1 MRVHTRPVEAV
12 GQSES
17 FLRFQEQLS
26 LAAKV
31 DRPVLIIGER
41 GTGKEL
47 AATKLHFLSGRWQG
61 PFVMLNCAAL
71 AQSLLDAELFG
82 HEAGAFTGALQ
93 QRKGRFE
100 AADQGTLFLD
110 EIAALS
116 SQAQEKILRAVE
128 YGLFE
133 RVGGV
138 VPVQVDVRVIGATN
152 ADLPSLAK
160 QGKFKR
166 DLLDRLS
173 FEALTLPPLRER
185 EGDVELLAKHFAAR
199 MAVEMGLDEAPVF
212 TAQAID
218 QLLAH
223 AWPGNVRELKNVVER
238 AVYRGNGLV
247 DEIILDPFDSPYRL
261 TMDEHSSATA
271 SLSKPDI
278 SAPQGHSSPDF
289 SQPLRSAVATLEA
302 DYLHHALAR
311 TRHNQLRAAKLLGL
325 TYNQFRGLYRKH
337 GQKVGQSAEHDSPT
351 QT

>member
-1 MRVHTRPVEAV
+1 MKVHARRIEAV

-17 FLRFQEQLS
+17 FLHFQEQLS
-26 LAAKV
+26 LAARA
-31 DRPVLIIGER
+31 DRPVLVIGER

-47 AATKLHFLSGRWQG
+47 AASKLHYLSGRWQG

-71 AQSLLDAELFG
+71 AQPLLDSELFG

-110 EIAALS
+110 EIAGLS

-128 YGLFE
+128 YGVFE

-138 VPVQVDVRVIGATN
+138 APVQVDVRVIGATN
-152 ADLPSLAK
+152 VDLPSLAK

-199 MAVEMGLDEAPVF
+199 MAVEMGFDEAPIF
-212 TAQAID
+212 TGQTID

-223 AWPGNVRELKNVVER
+223 DWPGNVRELKNVVER
-238 AVYRGNGLV
+238 AVYRGNGMV
-247 DEIILDPFDSPYRL
+247 DEIILDPFESPYRL
-261 TMDEHSSATA
+261 TMDEHSPATA
-271 SLSKPDI
+271 SLSKPETP
-278 SAPQGHSSPDF
+278 APSGINAPNF
-289 SQPLRSAVATLEA
+289 STPLRLAVATLEA
-302 DYLHHALAR
+302 NYLHHALTR
-311 TRHNQLRAAKLLGL
+311 TRHNQRRAAKLLGL

-337 GQKVGQSAEHDSPT
+337 GQKVG
-351 QT
+351 